1 MACTIPYTS
10 NLKEINDAIYMGF
23 TNKRPSTIGE
33 ILKLMDLTNDILV
46 IDESVNKYGII
57 EKSSGKRMAE
67 IAERVSSIANKL
79 YKSKGGVDKTKTE
92 DVKKQMQLGTL
103 LHSVGQIAGLA
114 YHDYKQKS
122 TDMWVPHTS
131 PKVKREVEALITSII
146 NKLVNSTGAIDGV
159 SEEVLKEFDKAA
171 AAGDFK
177 VDKLTVYNMIITAMG
192 VVDDVYAEQSQ
203 IDNTKAPVIRFEQK
217 LMNLEL
223 SESLAGTGD
232 LVIVYSDMSM
242 GYIDYKTFEPSTKY
256 SESIASTDSR
266 GNISYTKVV
275 TRDNSYEYTRLEKW
289 KKTVPAYEDMLLKRY
304 GAKFIRTSRIV
315 PIATFWNKNEKIR
328 EIYSTPGYSDEYKKQ
343 LYREQ
348 ALKGDTRGDSVTNIE
363 TMYTA
368 NPAGMAKKLTN
379 VIISKEVLANQS
391 LRGFVDQSNR
401 QMSDLAQAQARER
414 SSEGRGIIGKKI
426 ASINNMIN
434 NVTLFHNLTPTF
446 EYLDSLLA
454 RTQRML
460 DGKEIDTTVE
470 DIVDPVEKEIKA
482 KYNRV
487 VNISKVRGELSYYNN
502 LLSMATDIINNSP
515 GMSDEQKIETLE
527 IAKQLHIRME
537 MLKIGLKEAQHAAVF
552 ALSTDLGMPSPD
564 KKVFFED
571 DTYMQFHTQGAN
583 NSNNPF
589 LNEMHRRV
597 AMIDVKAT
605 KDFEKFLAKSEGI
618 FTKLKTWMQ
627 RNNWDEAKFRDFFIN
642 FKTGNLKAIY
652 NPEVRTKLEAER
664 MKAAKSKDPKFYK
677 DNFKIKDTWQKSYD
691 LRLANFIARLED
703 ELLFGI
709 DPEHSKYKTRV
720 ATLLSEVR
728 DWEAR
733 NNFFVTSNNV
743 TYDSDG
749 KYILNRKQSD
759 IDNNIAWLNEK
770 NININT
776 EWKDSFKQQYYTD
789 HYKFMQA
796 NPDLLNWYE
805 HWTESMREAREIFGI
820 FDNRVLPANF
830 IPNMLNEVVTAIRDA
845 GVVNGVQTSWNMY
858 MAHLKINIDEV
869 VEYQD
874 GNGNIIRNIPVAY
887 LNPFK
892 TVRKDADGKVTSE
905 LTPGAKSYDMQRVLT
920 DFMRGAYAYRYK
932 QEEEGVLHALKN
944 TMQDYAEVYQT
955 NKAGG
960 LALDPAGNP
969 QTRAVDKD
977 VVKAFDDYISVY
989 INGKVIVDKDRSIG
1003 GYSAQKM
1010 IMAAQTL
1017 FAKKV
1022 LGYNL
1027 YAPFAAY
1034 WAGRIGTKISAVK
1047 GAVFTEEQHN
1057 AAIKLKGSIIG
1068 TVFKSDTAEAKK
1080 VKTFLYRFDP
1090 YTQSHF
1096 KHAGWKTSTRSGI
1109 EKFFSERSQFIAFEY
1124 GDDLNIDT
1132 IALSMAQA
1140 YGLDANNKLR
1150 HISNLKSATNPNPK
1164 SLWDMFSMSEGANGE
1179 VNTKVVNDQGK
1190 ELTEAEMDDVLVRY
1204 RNAVQ
1209 EVQKGIMGTQ
1219 SDRNVSLYS
1228 VKLLGKMMGMFRNW
1242 IPNLINEMT
1251 KPLMYNKN
1259 TDIVDIGRYTA
1270 VGRAALDLNKGNE
1283 TWAEIAKGFATI
1295 AGYIAVDLIPFI
1307 NLTTSKVK
1315 QDQEGAKIWF
1325 ENWKENHPQLAK
1337 NQYGDEITFE
1347 QYQQAKI
1354 NQLRTLIYQLRVL
1367 ALMAIIMMFAG
1378 GDWDDDGKPDYRQT
1392 WVGRQ
1397 AYRVFNRVWGETA
1410 SMYSF
1415 TDFNRLIGGG
1425 GLPVWSLVEDVFKLL
1440 SNGMDETRDLIVGE
1454 NSSKDTTPMFY
1465 YTIGWVPLLARL
1477 RKIFE
1482 LADSEYKSVR

>member
-1 MACTIPYTS
+1 MACTIPFTN
-10 NLKEINDAIYMGF
+10 NLKEINDAIYMGY
-23 TNKRPSTIGE
+23 TNKRPDTIAGIIE
-33 ILKLMDLTNDILV
+33 LMDLTNELLV
-46 IDESVNKYGII
+46 IDESVNKYAILDRA
-57 EKSSGKRMAE
+57 SNTSMAN

-79 YKSKGGVDKTKTE
+79 YKAKGGQDRTKTE

-103 LHSVGQIAGLA
+103 LHSIGQIAGLA
-114 YHDYKQKS
+114 YHEYKKDS
-122 TDMWVPHTS
+122 PNRWLPHTD
-131 PKVKREVEALITSII
+131 PKIKDEINGIVGHIGGQISNRKQSGTS
-146 NKLVNSTGAIDGV
+146 LLSGV
-159 SEEVLKEFDKAA
+159 SEEVMKDFDKAA

-177 VDKLTVYNMIITAMG
+177 IDAGTLYNMIVTAMG

-203 IDNTKAPVIRFEQK
+203 IDNTQAPIVRFEQK

-242 GYIDYKTFEPSTKY
+242 GYIDYKTFEPSNKY
-256 SESIASTDSR
+256 SESVKLADGT
-266 GNISYTKVV
+266 YKKVV

-289 KKTVPAYEDMLLKRY
+289 KKTVPAYEDMLLKKY

-315 PIATFWNKNEKIR
+315 PIATFWNRNEDISNIYKNPH
-328 EIYSTPGYSDEYKKQ
+328 YSEEYKKE
-343 LYREQ
+343 LYRKHSVEGNVR
-348 ALKGDTRGDSVTNIE
+348 GDTVTNIE

-368 NPAGMAKKLTN
+368 NPENMAKKLTN

-391 LRGFVDQSNR
+391 LRAFVDQSNK
-401 QMSDLAQAQARER
+401 QMSDLTQVQARER
-414 SSEGRGIIGKKI
+414 SSEGRGLIGKKI

-434 NVTLFHNLTPTF
+434 NVTLFHNLSPTF
-446 EYLDSLLA
+446 EYLDSLLIK
-454 RTQRML
+454 TQRML
-460 DGKEIDTTVE
+460 DGKDVDTTLE
-470 DIVDPVEKEIKA
+470 DIVDPAEKEIRA

-487 VNISKVRGELSYYNN
+487 INISKVRDELSYYNN
-502 LLSMATDIINNSP
+502 LLSMATDIIGNSSS
-515 GMSDEQKIETLE
+515 MSDAQKIETLQ
-527 IAKQLHIRME
+527 IAKALFTRME

-552 ALSTDLGMPSPD
+552 ALSVDLGMPSPD

-571 DTYMQFHTQGAN
+571 DGYMQFHTQGAN

-597 AMIDVKAT
+597 AMIDVKST
-605 KDFEKFLAKSEGI
+605 KDFEKFLSKSEGI
-618 FTKLKTWMQ
+618 FDKLKSWMTK
-627 RNNWDEAKFRDFFIN
+627 NNWNEAKFREFFID
-642 FKTGNLKAIY
+642 FKTGNLKTIY
-652 NPEVRTKLEAER
+652 KTEVRARLEAER
-664 MKAAKSKDPKFYK
+664 IRAYTSKNPRFYK
-677 DNFKIKDTWQKSYD
+677 DNFKIKDTWEKSYN
-691 LRLANFIARLED
+691 LRLKNFIARLED
-703 ELLFGI
+703 ELLF
-709 DPEHSKYKTRV
+709 DVTPNSPKYKTRV
-720 ATLLSEVR
+720 ATLLSEVK

-733 NNFFVTSNNV
+733 NNFFVTTNTI
-743 TYDSDG
+743 TYGADG
-749 KYILNRKQSD
+749 KYILNRRQST
-759 IDNNIAWLNEK
+759 IDNDIAWLSEK
-770 NININT
+770 NVNINT
-776 EWKDSFKQQYYTD
+776 EWKESFKAQYYTD
-789 HYKFMQA
+789 HYRYMQA
-796 NPDLLNWYE
+796 NPDLLNWYN

-830 IPNMLNEVVTAIRDA
+830 IPNMLNEVVTAMRDA

-858 MAHLKINIDEV
+858 MAHLKINMDEV
-869 VEYQD
+869 IEYQD

-892 TVRKDADGKVTSE
+892 TVRKDANGKVISE

-944 TMQDYAEVYQT
+944 TMQDYAEVYLT
-955 NKAGG
+955 DKAGN
-960 LALDPAGNP
+960 LALDQAGNP

-977 VVKAFDDYISVY
+977 VVKAFDDYMAVY
-989 INGKVIVDKDRSIG
+989 INGKSIVDKDRSIG

-1057 AAIKLKGSIIG
+1057 KAIKLKGSIIG
-1068 TVFKSDTAEAKK
+1068 TMFKNDTAEAKK
-1080 VKTFLYRFDP
+1080 VKSFLHRFDP
-1090 YTQSHF
+1090 YTRSHF
-1096 KHAGWKTSTRSGI
+1096 KHVGWKASTRSAL
-1109 EKFFSERSQFIAFEY
+1109 EKFFSERTQFIAFEY

-1132 IALSMAQA
+1132 MALSMAQA

-1150 HISNLKSATNPNPK
+1150 HISNLKSATTPNPK
-1164 SLWDMFSMSEGANGE
+1164 SLWELFSMSEGANGE
-1179 VNTKVVNDQGK
+1179 INTKVVNDQNK
-1190 ELTEAEMDDVLVRY
+1190 ELTEDEMNDVLIRY

-1219 SDRNVSLYS
+1219 SERNVSLYS

-1242 IPNLINEMT
+1242 IPNLINEMI
-1251 KPLMYNKN
+1251 KPMAYNKN

-1270 VGRAALDLNKGNE
+1270 VGRAALDLNGGSE
-1283 TWAEIAKGFATI
+1283 TWTDIAKGFATI
-1295 AGYIAVDLIPFI
+1295 AGYIAIDLIPFI
-1307 NLTTSKVK
+1307 NLTTSKVAK
-1315 QDQEGAKIWF
+1315 DQEGAKIWF

-1337 NQYGDEITFE
+1337 NQYGEEITFE

-1367 ALMAIIMMFAG
+1367 ALMAMIMMFAG
-1378 GDWDDDGKPDYRQT
+1378 ADWDDDGKPDYRQT
-1392 WVGRQ
+1392 WLGRQ
-1397 AYRVFNRVWGETA
+1397 AYRIFNRVWGETA

-1425 GLPVWSLVEDVFKLL
+1425 GIPVWSLVEDVAKLL
-1440 SNGMDETRDLIVGE
+1440 GNGLDETRDLIVGE
-1454 NSSKDTTPMFY
+1454 NSSKDVTPIGY